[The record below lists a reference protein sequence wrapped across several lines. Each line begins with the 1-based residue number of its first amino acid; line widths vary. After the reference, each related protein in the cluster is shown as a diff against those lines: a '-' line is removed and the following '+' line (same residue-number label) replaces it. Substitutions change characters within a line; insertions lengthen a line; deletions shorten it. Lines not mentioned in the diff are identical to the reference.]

1 MTIKLTS
8 RRDTMVLIAGLE
20 SLLSDKWGLKE
31 IAEKG
36 MGKRTTMASIM
47 KLQEYLEE
55 CLEVEQALRITDLT
69 KPE

>member
-1 MTIKLTS
+1 
-8 RRDTMVLIAGLE
+8 MVLIAGLE

-36 MGKRTTMASIM
+36 ISKRATMASIM

-55 CLEVEQALRITDLT
+55 CLEVEQALRITDISKKQL
-69 KPE
+69 